1 MKKKTN
7 TKGLKSDQV
16 LRISDAVTRIYLF
29 LSMCEHGDDSPD
41 HNTCRSAIKTQLRRI
56 HEALGNI
63 PSKQKSRPVDK
74 NLAW

>member
-16 LRISDAVTRIYLF
+16 QRTSNAVTKIYLS

-56 HEALGNI
+56 LEVLGKVS
-63 PSKQKSRPVDK
+63 PEKDEK
-74 NLAW
+74 

>member
-16 LRISDAVTRIYLF
+16 LRISDAVTKIYLF

-56 HEALGNI
+56 HEALGTVS
-63 PSKQKSRPVDK
+63 PEKDK
-74 NLAW
+74 K